1 MIEEERMDIDDEEKG
16 KDRSPVIP
24 PAETSSDVD
33 LPPAFK
39 YALQL
44 TFALLTFVLKKPTRK
59 PSQYA
64 GSTPNAYLTVIL
76 TFLATLLKHK
86 SVLNLMERSIPW
98 EELARFFS
106 SVPRKVM
113 TSQGLTIEGSG
124 NGGRRTG

>member
-1 MIEEERMDIDDEEKG
+1 MKRMDIDDEEKG
-16 KDRSPVIP
+16 KDRSPVTP

-64 GSTPNAYLTVIL
+64 GSTLNAYLTVIL

-86 SVLNLMERSIPW
+86 SVLKLMERSIPG
-98 EELARFFS
+98 EELAT
-106 SVPRKVM
+106 VPRKVM
-113 TSQGLTIEGSG
+113 TS
-124 NGGRRTG
+124 